1 MGRDHH
7 RSRNT
12 RQGLVLIVVLV
23 GVLLIAALAGT
34 MRATASATVAVLAR
48 FHEGHRLA
56 LAEDSVMAL
65 VRADMASATSGNPQG
80 TAPDP
85 YVIDRDG
92 WQWQVQITDV
102 EGLID
107 LYTAPP
113 PVIGL
118 LPDVDHSALLAA
130 RTRLLAELGFGTQLL
145 TKDQTMAALGL
156 DPAARDRLAPLVTQ
170 RARTGEINPDLA
182 PPELAAEARL
192 IAEIDIAGG
201 DLAEITVRRLP

>member
-7 RSRNT
+7 RSRNP

-65 VRADMASATSGNPQG
+65 VRADMASATSGRPQG

-85 YVIDRDG
+85 AVIERDG
-92 WQWQVQITDV
+92 WQWQVQVSDV
-102 EGLID
+102 EGLVD
-107 LYTAPP
+107 LYAAPP
-113 PVIGL
+113 AVLAL
-118 LPDVDHSALLAA
+118 LPDVDHGAVLAA
-130 RTRLLAELGFGTQLL
+130 RDRLMTDLDAGTQLL

-156 DPAARDRLAPLVTQ
+156 DPATRDRLAPLVTQ

-182 PPELAAEARL
+182 PPDLAADARL

-201 DLAEITVRRLP
+201 DLAEVTVRRLP